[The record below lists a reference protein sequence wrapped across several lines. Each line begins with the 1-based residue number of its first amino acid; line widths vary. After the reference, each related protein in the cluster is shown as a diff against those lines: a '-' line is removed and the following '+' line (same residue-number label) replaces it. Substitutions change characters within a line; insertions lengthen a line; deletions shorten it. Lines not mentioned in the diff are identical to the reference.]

1 MKGTVLVTGAAKR
14 LGRDIALYLAQRG
27 MDVVIHCHRSES
39 AAAELQ
45 GHIES
50 LGQRAVVVPEDL
62 SAEGGAQRLMERAIR
77 AFSGLDAVV
86 NSASIY
92 PADTILNVT
101 SDSVMRNMQVNAV
114 SPLLIARE
122 FAVRCG
128 GGAVV
133 NLLDSRMVAF
143 DREHA
148 AYHLSKRVLDSV
160 TRMLALELAPRV
172 RVNAVAPGFVL
183 PPEHAP
189 ADYFEKGIADVPLRR
204 QGSPS
209 HVSRAVAFLIDHDF
223 ITGQTIFVDGGRH
236 LNSAFYG

>member
-1 MKGTVLVTGAAKR
+1 MKGTALVTGAARR
-14 LGRDIALYLAQRG
+14 LGRDIALHLAERG
-27 MDVVIHCHRSES
+27 MDVVIHCHRSVAE
-39 AAAELQ
+39 AAELQ
-45 GHIES
+45 ERIEL

-62 SAEGGAQRLMERAIR
+62 SSDGGAQRLMDRAIR

-92 PADTILNVT
+92 PTDTILDVT
-101 SDSVMRNMQVNAV
+101 LDDVMHNMQVNAV
-114 SPLLIARE
+114 SPLVIARE
-122 FAVRCG
+122 FAARCG

-133 NLLDSRMVAF
+133 NLLDSRVVSF

-160 TRMLALELAPRV
+160 TRMLALELAPSV

-183 PPEHAP
+183 PPEHAA
-189 ADYFEKGIADVPLRR
+189 ADYFEKGIADVPLGR

-236 LNSAFYG
+236 LTSAFYG